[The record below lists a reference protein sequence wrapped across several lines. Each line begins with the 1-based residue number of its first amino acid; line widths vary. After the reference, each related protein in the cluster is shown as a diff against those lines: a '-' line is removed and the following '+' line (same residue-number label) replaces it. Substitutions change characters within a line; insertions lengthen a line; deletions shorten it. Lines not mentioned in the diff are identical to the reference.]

1 MRNGCSKFDMPHSF
15 SESQDKKSVTIVEIK
30 EKKNV
35 EIKEILVKFIRTNYV
50 KDIQIEIAYRNT
62 ESGENGE
69 WTTIVLNGDNYKY
82 GGNYLLQVPAE
93 GTYEVAITL
102 IGANEL
108 RSESKSQL
116 ASTFEYVKTSM
127 FDCAHSMM
135 TCVIKYYYHKGP
147 RTCWQT
153 YYPKEQGYWDGDA
166 VVWGQG
172 GAYLF
177 L

>member
-1 MRNGCSKFDMPHSF
+1 M
-15 SESQDKKSVTIVEIK
+15 
-30 EKKNV
+30 
-35 EIKEILVKFIRTNYV
+35 

-82 GGNYLLQVPAE
+82 GGNYLLQVPTE

-127 FDCAHSMM
+127 FD
-135 TCVIKYYYHKGP
+135 
-147 RTCWQT
+147 
-153 YYPKEQGYWDGDA
+153 
-166 VVWGQG
+166 WGRIIRICCLERSIRRHG
-172 GAYLF
+172 TGRILSF
-177 L
+177 FRR

>member
-1 MRNGCSKFDMPHSF
+1 M
-15 SESQDKKSVTIVEIK
+15 
-30 EKKNV
+30 
-35 EIKEILVKFIRTNYV
+35 

-82 GGNYLLQVPAE
+82 GGNYLLQVPTE

-116 ASTFEYVKTSM
+116 AEHIRVCKDKYVRLRPLYDDM
-127 FDCAHSMM
+127 C
-135 TCVIKYYYHKGP
+135 HKI
-147 RTCWQT
+147 
-153 YYPKEQGYWDGDA
+153 
-166 VVWGQG
+166 
-172 GAYLF
+172 L
-177 L
+177 LS